1 MKKNETRVVC
11 PNCGAEF
18 EIPEHESVVRNA
30 TVIGSDSGLGTVY
43 LKLKDR
49 QEQLKSAGI
58 DITKYFSMKTP
69 GGKEKI
75 MKWDGDTPVPVTPDD
90 PVLRAIFEAGTVPS
104 RDLFRR
110 WVMAQVFQGLMYKG
124 YRGKEGFVDW
134 VHRHGYKYQWT
145 MTEEELRVQAKL
157 EKKDLENFQKRNRW
171 FNINVVDA
179 MCSDYM
185 KKLKNVINE
194 KKIHKCKGIP
204 YICIGGGNVFVSDI
218 QGKILRPLIL
228 IHNRIKHCRNAA
240 DLYKNFCEFRRNM
253 IGLHWDTPQCTKWL
267 DAYKGAG
274 AYYTLE
280 NMIRFHDCFI
290 KNDYTTSRCKCKF
303 LSKSS
308 SLDYL
313 ESKADEYRNE
323 GWKLFGLLK
332 KFLQDNNVNIKAK
345 QEEWANAKRM
355 RTGK

>member
-1 MKKNETRVVC
+1 
-11 PNCGAEF
+11 
-18 EIPEHESVVRNA
+18 
-30 TVIGSDSGLGTVY
+30 
-43 LKLKDR
+43 
-49 QEQLKSAGI
+49 
-58 DITKYFSMKTP
+58 
-69 GGKEKI
+69 

-90 PVLRAIFEAGTVPS
+90 PVLRAIFEAGTVPN

-124 YRGKEGFVDW
+124 YHGEGFVNW
-134 VHRHGYKYQWT
+134 VHGHGYKYQWT

-171 FNINVVDA
+171 FNLHVVDA

-194 KKIHKCKGIP
+194 KTVHKCKGIP

-228 IHNRIKHCRNAA
+228 VHNRIKHSRNAA

-290 KNDYTTSRCKCKF
+290 KSEVIGSRPKYRF
-303 LSKSS
+303 LDKSS

-323 GWKLFGLLK
+323 GWKLFGLLR

>member
-1 MKKNETRVVC
+1 
-11 PNCGAEF
+11 
-18 EIPEHESVVRNA
+18 
-30 TVIGSDSGLGTVY
+30 
-43 LKLKDR
+43 
-49 QEQLKSAGI
+49 
-58 DITKYFSMKTP
+58 
-69 GGKEKI
+69 
-75 MKWDGDTPVPVTPDD
+75 
-90 PVLRAIFEAGTVPS
+90 
-104 RDLFRR
+104 
-110 WVMAQVFQGLMYKG
+110 
-124 YRGKEGFVDW
+124 
-134 VHRHGYKYQWT
+134 
-145 MTEEELRVQAKL
+145 
-157 EKKDLENFQKRNRW
+157 
-171 FNINVVDA
+171 
-179 MCSDYM
+179 M
-185 KKLKNVINE
+185 KKLKNLINE
-194 KKIHKCKGIP
+194 KKVHKGKGIP

-323 GWKLFGLLK
+323 GWKLFGLLR